1 MLPSFYIEQKKKRTQ
16 NGKITLNVLVF
27 SVILIA
33 GFIYLWQMNILVSQ
47 DYKLS
52 SYQKELKDLADQNKK
67 LQATIAQLQSL
78 PKLQEA
84 TQNLNLLSVENISYL
99 GAAKEKVAV
108 NQIIEQP

>member
-1 MLPSFYIEQKKKRTQ
+1 MLPSFYIEQKKKRSQ
-16 NGKITLNVLVF
+16 NGKTTLNVLIF
-27 SVILIA
+27 SIILIF

-52 SYQKELKDLADQNKK
+52 SCQKELKELVEQNKK

-78 PKLQEA
+78 PNLQDA

-99 GAAKEKVAV
+99 GAAKEKVAIS
-108 NQIIEQP
+108 QIIEQP

>member
-1 MLPSFYIEQKKKRTQ
+1 MLPSFYIEQQKKRAQ
-16 NGKITLNVLVF
+16 NGKTSLNVLIF

-52 SYQKELKDLADQNKK
+52 SYQKELKELQDQNKK
-67 LQATIAQLQSL
+67 LQTAIAQLQSL
-78 PKLQEA
+78 PKLQES

-99 GAAKEKVAV
+99 GTAKEKVAV
-108 NQIIEQP
+108 NQISEQP